1 MATRPAC
8 LHNSST
14 VWSAYAAGDHKGKG
28 DPWGALSQHRVGYGR
43 LDGFS
48 GTDQLASWCQS
59 AQCPHCNLDGL
70 GFDLEQR
77 PGANQS
83 DQ

>member
-1 MATRPAC
+1 MQQAITKAR
-8 LHNSST
+8 
-14 VWSAYAAGDHKGKG
+14 VIR
-28 DPWGALSQHRVGYGR
+28 ALAQHRVGYGK

-48 GTDQLASWCQS
+48 GTVQLASWCQS
-59 AQCPHCNLDGL
+59 AHCPYFNLDGL

-77 PGANQS
+77 SGANQS